1 MPMGQAILSWTQN
14 GEADLA
20 GYKLYYGTAPGV
32 YTFSVDVGLTAT
44 PTAPSYT
51 MTNLARYGLIYF
63 AVTAY
68 DNASPPNESTVS
80 NQVSKALAPVMFPR
94 IWP

>member
-1 MPMGQAILSWTQN
+1 MPYGQATLSWAQN

-32 YTFSVDVGLTAT
+32 YTFWVDVGLTAT
-44 PTAPSYT
+44 PSAPSYT
-51 MTNLARYGLIYF
+51 MTDLSRYGLIYF

-68 DNASPPNESTVS
+68 DTATPPNESGVS
-80 NQVSKALAPVMFPR
+80 NEVSRALAPKMFPR